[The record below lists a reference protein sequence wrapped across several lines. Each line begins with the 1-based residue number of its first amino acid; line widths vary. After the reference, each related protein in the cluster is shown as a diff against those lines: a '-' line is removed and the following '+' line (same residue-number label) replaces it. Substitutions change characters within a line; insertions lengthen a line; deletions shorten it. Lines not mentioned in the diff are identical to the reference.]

1 MLQDI
6 EAARAQ
12 LAQYEADAEAIK
24 EAISSAQL
32 AALYAAREAVAEVI
46 AASGFSREEVLSV
59 DLPAPAKPQ
68 PVRVA
73 YALKSD
79 PSKVYTRGRMP
90 AWLEEAMLFEKYKPE
105 SSKERE
111 EFRRLHM
118 VPVHD

>member
-12 LAQYEADAEAIK
+12 LAQYEADAERIK
-24 EAISSAQL
+24 EAISSAQM
-32 AALYAAREAVAEVI
+32 AALYAARDAVAEVI
-46 AASGFSREEVLSV
+46 DASGFTREEVLAV
-59 DLPAPAKPQ
+59 DAPAPSKPQ

-90 AWLEEAMLFEKYKPE
+90 NWLADEMQARDYDTSNEAHR
-105 SSKERE
+105 SD
-111 EFRRLHM
+111 FRRNYM

>member
-1 MLQDI
+1 MFQDI
-6 EAARAQ
+6 EAARLK
-12 LAQYEADAEAIK
+12 LAQYERDAEKIK

-46 AASGFSREEVLSV
+46 AASGFSRDEVLAV
-59 DLPAPAKPQ
+59 DQPVPAKPQ

-79 PSKVYTRGRMP
+79 PSKVYTRGRLP
-90 AWLEEAMLFEKYKPE
+90 NWLADEMQARDYDTSNEAHR
-105 SSKERE
+105 SD
-111 EFRRLHM
+111 FRRKYM